1 MAIGELFVDITARTV
16 DTAAF
21 GLYVTAVDRADLL
34 LASIHL
40 SQHYDCLTICFLFS
54 LEILS
59 DQKLL
64 LIIKALLRLS
74 LSFLA
79 GHMVSP
85 HWLFLFCFSGN
96 RNDAKCNTK
105 GF

>member
-40 SQHYDCLTICFLFS
+40 SQHYDCLTVCFLFS

-64 LIIKALLRLS
+64 LIIKSLLRLS
-74 LSFLA
+74 LSCLA
-79 GHMVSP
+79 GHMDFP
-85 HWLFLFCFSGN
+85 HWLFVLFF
-96 RNDAKCNTK
+96 REPK
-105 GF
+105 